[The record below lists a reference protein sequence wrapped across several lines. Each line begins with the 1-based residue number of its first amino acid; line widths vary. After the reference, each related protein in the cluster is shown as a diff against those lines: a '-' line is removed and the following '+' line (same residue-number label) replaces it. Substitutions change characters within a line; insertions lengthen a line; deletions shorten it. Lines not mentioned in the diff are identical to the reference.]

1 MKWINTLNTML
12 NAVKVTTKNT
22 RQTTPV
28 HFLLVSLNVN
38 YEHNQKVQDINIV
51 FLFLTLN
58 KYLFFHSRSLGRFAL
73 DPARKKA
80 NNVPVSLLLEW
91 LVQTRN
97 DFIVELARVVAC
109 YRKVSALTLK
119 MMANAFC
126 FILKALFILKIFKSV
141 LTFWSCR
148 EKQLDYKDKVN
159 FKIYDVTTWLI
170 NNYNT
175 HIAQYLT

>member
-1 MKWINTLNTML
+1 MKWIDTLNTML

-38 YEHNQKVQDINIV
+38 YEHTQKVQDINIV

-80 NNVPVSLLLEW
+80 NNVPVSFLLEW

-97 DFIVELARVVAC
+97 DFTGTCSCL
-109 YRKVSALTLK
+109 LQ
-119 MMANAFC
+119 
-126 FILKALFILKIFKSV
+126 KSK
-141 LTFWSCR
+141 CA
-148 EKQLDYKDKVN
+148 N
-159 FKIYDVTTWLI
+159 FKNDGQCFLFHLKSSFHSQDI
-170 NNYNT
+170 
-175 HIAQYLT
+175 